1 MAALIKLLAA
11 LAPQLLKVFG
21 AFQLPKSAPKV
32 AARRPVKP
40 KTAADILV
48 KKEAP
53 KEQPKEEPAP
63 VKQLISLD
71 DYITASGKYPARA
84 SSPEL
89 TEEVLKNAKTLL
101 EKLNAFLNELGVTEV
116 RVSSGFRPASA
127 NAKAGGAKRSAHMT
141 GEACDLADSD
151 GALDRLIE
159 QNHGLLKK
167 YGLWLEAPSKTPSWA
182 HLDIRQRSKR
192 EKNIFFP

>member
-1 MAALIKLLAA
+1 MTALIKLLAA
-11 LAPQLLKVFG
+11 LVPQILKVFE
-21 AFQLPKSAPKV
+21 AFQLKSAQKV
-32 AARRPVKP
+32 AVRRPPKP
-40 KTAADILV
+40 KTVADILV
-48 KKEAP
+48 EKEAP
-53 KEQPKEEPAP
+53 KEQPKEETALT
-63 VKQLISLD
+63 KELISLD

-89 TEEVLKNAKTLL
+89 TEEVLKNAKVLL

-116 RVSSGFRPASA
+116 KVSSGFRPSSA

-141 GEACDLADSD
+141 GEACDLADRD

-159 QNHGLLKK
+159 QNHELLKK
-167 YGLWLEAPSKTPSWA
+167 YNLWLEAPAKTASWT